1 MKDFVLEF
9 RTNNLNRVADMM
21 AAELDKMKE

>member
-1 MKDFVLEF
+1 MDESFVLEI

-21 AAELDKMKE
+21 AAEFD